1 MQSLLK
7 SWSLSRPLL
16 PPRSQLYSLEPIGI
30 GTELVESLTG
40 YVARLAD
47 AHSVSVGDLVG
58 RVLADLTHPK
68 DAIITPAAKAVRIGG
83 HGFRACSYAPNGV
96 TETAVK
102 WVHALETATSR
113 HDLQYLTLLPLRHMV
128 PGRLFRRRRAWCALC
143 FEQWRSA
150 GQIVYEPL
158 IWSIKTS
165 AICQL
170 HARPL
175 DHTCCH
181 CSRTLSPLGVF
192 SRPGFCERCDGW
204 LGLSDTEGR
213 RSLDTPAEE
222 GHDAWSTKQVGHLL
236 TMLPLIDPVGARAAL
251 RISLAAL
258 LDQLTTGNVVALA
271 EYIHRP
277 PSILRNWLDG
287 TTVPTLENLLRTC
300 RFLNIPITSLVA
312 SSGPSPANVNAAKE
326 AIARAGSRGVSP
338 CQKKSEIRQALEKAL
353 HDAMPRS
360 LSDVARRMGYAD
372 TERLYQADRDLCH
385 KIAARY
391 RRSGHSHWWKR
402 PGAARIC
409 ATLRIKELLE
419 QSLKSAEPVSVH
431 RIAADLGY
439 SNDAYIRLKFPELCE
454 AISKRVSQAK
464 QARLESMRQ
473 ALKGALNESPTPT
486 LAELSRRLGYSTSA
500 VLRAHESDLCDLLAK
515 RRRDKVRKH
524 RSDLKRAATA
534 ALNETPIPSVRDL
547 CRRLGVTVWFVS
559 KYFPSVR
566 QMIAE
571 KRRRVASENTRRRR
585 EKLFQDTYTIAAE
598 LQKRGE
604 YPSVN
609 RIRAELPEG
618 SCTEWKTLSLA
629 THAAHQALS
638 ISR

>member
-1 MQSLLK
+1 M
-7 SWSLSRPLL
+7 
-16 PPRSQLYSLEPIGI
+16 GI
-30 GTELVESLTG
+30 GTELVEGLTG

-68 DAIITPAAKAVRIGG
+68 DAIITPTAKAVRVGG
-83 HGFRACSYAPNGV
+83 HGFRACNYAPNGV

-102 WVHALETATSR
+102 WVHALEAATSR
-113 HDLQYLTLLPLRHMV
+113 RDLQYLTLLPLRYMV
-128 PGRLFRRRRAWCALC
+128 PVRLFRRRRAWCALC

-158 IWSIKTS
+158 IWSIQVS
-165 AICQL
+165 ASCHL

-175 DHTCCH
+175 DRTCCH
-181 CSRTLSPLGVF
+181 CARTLSPLGVF
-192 SRPGFCERCDGW
+192 SRPGYCARCDGW
-204 LGLSDTEGR
+204 LGLSDSEGR
-213 RSLDTPAEE
+213 RPPDTPTGE
-222 GHDAWSTKQVGHLL
+222 GDNAWSTLQVGDLL
-236 TMLPLIDPVGARAAL
+236 TMLPLIDPVGAGAAL
-251 RISLAAL
+251 RISLAAF
-258 LDQLTTGNVVALA
+258 LDQLTAGNVVALA

-300 RFLNIPITSLVA
+300 RFLNVPIASLVA
-312 SSGPSPANVNAAKE
+312 SSGPSPANVNAAKD
-326 AIARAGSRGVSP
+326 AIARAGSRGVSL
-338 CQKKSEIRQALEKAL
+338 CQKKSKIKQALEKAL
-353 HDAMPRS
+353 HDAVPRS
-360 LSDVARRMGYAD
+360 LADVARRMGYAD

-391 RRSGHSHWWKR
+391 RRSGQSHWWKR

-409 ATLRIKELLE
+409 ETLRIRELLE
-419 QSLKSAEPVSVH
+419 QSLKSAEPLSVH

-439 SNDAYIRLKFPELCE
+439 SNDAYIRLKFPELCG
-454 AISKRVSQAK
+454 AISKRISQAR
-464 QARLESMRQ
+464 QTRLESMRQ
-473 ALKGALNESPTPT
+473 ALEGALNESPAPT
-486 LAELSRRLGYSTSA
+486 LVELSRRLGYSTST
-500 VLRAHESDLCDLLAK
+500 VLRAHEPDLCDLLA
-515 RRRDKVRKH
+515 RRHRNNVRKY
-524 RSDLKRAATA
+524 RSDLKRAAKA

-547 CRRLGVTVWFVS
+547 CTRLGVTVWFMG

-566 QMIAE
+566 HMIAE
-571 KRRRVASENTRRRR
+571 KRRRVFSENTKLRR
-585 EKLFQDTYTIAAE
+585 EKLFQDTCTIAAE
-598 LQKRGE
+598 LQRRGE

-609 RIRAELPEG
+609 RIREKLPEG

-629 THAAHQALS
+629 THAARQALG